1 MAHQEEDPKNL
12 LIVTVGLGSVV
23 VLAGVMFGL
32 YSYYLNIR
40 DEWQHIRVAERTN
53 PELIAMRTEDARKL
67 GSYAYNDAAKTQVR
81 IPVDQ
86 AMKLLAQR
94 GRDAFPSI
102 QPAGSA
108 TGATG
113 AAPTASGATSATPPG
128 ATSATPAGSG
138 AVPGDKAPGD
148 KKDKK

>member
-23 VLAGVMFGL
+23 TLAAMMFGL
-32 YSYYLNIR
+32 YSYYQNLRN
-40 DEWQHIRVAERTN
+40 EWQHIRVAERTN
-53 PELIAMRTEDARKL
+53 PELIAMRTEDGRKL
-67 GSYAYNDAAKTQVR
+67 TSYAYNDTARTQLR

-94 GRDAFPSI
+94 GRDAFPLI
-102 QPAGSA
+102 QPVSTAAG
-108 TGATG
+108 
-113 AAPTASGATSATPPG
+113 TASAPG
-128 ATSATPAGSG
+128 ASSASPGSSATPAGSATPG
-138 AVPGDKAPGD
+138 QKPLDGDKPHDGD